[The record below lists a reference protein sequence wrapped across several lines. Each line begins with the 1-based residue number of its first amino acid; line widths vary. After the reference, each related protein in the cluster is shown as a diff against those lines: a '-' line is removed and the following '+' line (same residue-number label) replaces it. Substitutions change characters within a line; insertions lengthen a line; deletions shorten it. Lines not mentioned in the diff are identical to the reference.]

1 MKSKSV
7 CILLTLAA
15 FALGSAVHAQAS
27 EYNVIYSFQG
37 GSDGVQP
44 YGPMIADSA
53 GNLYGTTEF
62 GGSQRF
68 GTVFKLTLGAGGTWT
83 ESILYNFSNGTDG
96 GEPQAGMVM
105 DSAGNLYGTTTAGG
119 AVSCTSGGGYCGV
132 VYELSPGSGGSWSES
147 VLVNFTGANG
157 LIPQAGLI
165 FDSAGNLYGTTGSG
179 GAHGDGTVFEL
190 TNSGGTWT
198 QSILHNFSNSDG
210 RSPALGLVFD
220 TTGNL
225 YGTTF
230 SGGDLSACLGFGCG
244 TVYELTPESGGTWSF
259 QLLHRFNVTNGA
271 TPEGVVLDSSGN
283 LYGATAYGGTGSC
296 SGPVESGCGL
306 VYELSPVSGGA
317 WREKI
322 IKGFTGIG
330 TSIVNPNPVV
340 LDASGNVYGT
350 SLFGGLQVC
359 NDDLET
365 CGTIY
370 ELTPASTGA
379 WTLTGLYAFRDNSNG
394 FFPYAGLT
402 IDSAGNIYGTTGA
415 GGDMS
420 CGSTGG
426 CGVVFR
432 IVP

>member
-1 MKSKSV
+1 
-7 CILLTLAA
+7 
-15 FALGSAVHAQAS
+15 
-27 EYNVIYSFQG
+27 
-37 GSDGVQP
+37 
-44 YGPMIADSA
+44 
-53 GNLYGTTEF
+53 
-62 GGSQRF
+62 
-68 GTVFKLTLGAGGTWT
+68 
-83 ESILYNFSNGTDG
+83 
-96 GEPQAGMVM
+96 
-105 DSAGNLYGTTTAGG
+105 
-119 AVSCTSGGGYCGV
+119 
-132 VYELSPGSGGSWSES
+132 
-147 VLVNFTGANG
+147 
-157 LIPQAGLI
+157 
-165 FDSAGNLYGTTGSG
+165 
-179 GAHGDGTVFEL
+179 
-190 TNSGGTWT
+190 
-198 QSILHNFSNSDG
+198 
-210 RSPALGLVFD
+210 
-220 TTGNL
+220 
-225 YGTTF
+225 
-230 SGGDLSACLGFGCG
+230 
-244 TVYELTPESGGTWSF
+244 
-259 QLLHRFNVTNGA
+259 
-271 TPEGVVLDSSGN
+271 
-283 LYGATAYGGTGSC
+283 
-296 SGPVESGCGL
+296 
-306 VYELSPVSGGA
+306 VSGGA

>member
-1 MKSKSV
+1 MKSKLV
-7 CILLTLAA
+7 CIFLTLAA
-15 FALGSAVHAQAS
+15 FALGSALHAQAS
-27 EYNVIYSFQG
+27 EYNVIYTFQG

-44 YGPMIADSA
+44 YGSMIADSA

-62 GGSQRF
+62 GGSQRS
-68 GTVFKLTLGAGGTWT
+68 GTVFKLTPGAGGAWT

-96 GEPQAGMVM
+96 GAPQAGVVM

-119 AVSCTSGGGYCGV
+119 AVSCTSRGGFCGV

-157 LIPQAGLI
+157 LVPEGSLI
-165 FDSAGNLYGTTGSG
+165 FDSAGNLYGTTTSG
-179 GAHGDGTVFEL
+179 GAHGHGTVFEL
-190 TNSGGTWT
+190 SNSGGTWS
-198 QSILHNFSNSDG
+198 QSILHSFSDPDG
-210 RSPALGLVFD
+210 AGPALGLAFD
-220 TTGNL
+220 SAGNL

-230 SGGDLSACLGFGCG
+230 SGGDLSACSGFGCG
-244 TVYELTPESGGTWSF
+244 TVYELTPVSGGTWAF
-259 QLLHRFNVTNGA
+259 QLLHRFNSTNGA

-283 LYGATAYGGTGSC
+283 LFGATAYGGTGSC
-296 SGPVESGCGL
+296 SGLVDTGCGL

-317 WREKI
+317 WLEKI
-322 IKGFTGIG
+322 IKRFTGIG
-330 TSIVNPNPVV
+330 TSIMNPNPVV

-350 SLFGGLQVC
+350 SLFGGLQAC

-370 ELTPASTGA
+370 ELTPASGGA
-379 WTLTGLYAFRDNSNG
+379 WTLAGLEAFRENSDG

-426 CGVVFR
+426 CGVVFK